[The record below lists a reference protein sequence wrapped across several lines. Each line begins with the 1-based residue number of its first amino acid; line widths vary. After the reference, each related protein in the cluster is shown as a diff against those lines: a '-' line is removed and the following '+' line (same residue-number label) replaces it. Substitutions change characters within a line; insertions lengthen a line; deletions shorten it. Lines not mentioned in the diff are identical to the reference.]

1 MSIKSIEIKNFRS
14 IDHLKINIVELN
26 AFVGKNGSGKSTIL
40 KAVEYFY
47 NNLLDMKAT
56 NDNFDSNNFYK
67 RKLEI
72 KIEYDLSRII
82 KFSNGSYLMKLFG
95 FKFSEDYLSDNR
107 FVVKMTQEKNGPI
120 NWNIDYDERYIIY
133 NSNPVYFCN
142 TRSIS
147 LTNWDEIWNV
157 VGDLVNAKDASE
169 IGTELHTS
177 LKSDKFTNFN
187 NYTKLFEKFLLS
199 NNLSVHEY
207 TKKEMIVNLLQL
219 QLGGKK
225 FISNNQNL
233 DYYSDGTNSQNFI
246 LFFSYI
252 SFEIS
257 KKRLK
262 DVTILLDEPELGLHP
277 RMIDELMERI
287 VQYSKNVNFMIFTH
301 SPRLVAYIL
310 RNSGELYNVYLD
322 NSYTKLKK
330 IIKTK
335 EVRYNFIIT
344 EREASYLFSDFL
356 LFVEGVTEVE
366 LFSNRVIQNLFP
378 FLKRIDVV
386 NTTSNDH
393 ILRMILPK
401 NNKVEIPY
409 LVLVDLDKLINFKI
423 QKDKSK
429 CKFSIKSLWY
439 SPLSDSDLINYLK
452 FNYAKK
458 EAKKYLSKFQQIEK
472 FKEKSYRHDNRLKN
486 ISGFRNVYKEIN
498 DFCLFSN
505 VYGVRTTIEGTI
517 INDNSCK
524 YIEKWRF
531 TKNTELRK
539 HLRKHDKKSRVVLN
553 RMMFLGKTETLKSFG
568 KADFGKE
575 YSFIKNDIV
584 EKNSSWISEFFDYYE
599 QSVLKQKQ
607 YLVDKN
613 NLKKV
618 KRFSSDFP
626 ELYDIITIIRSKLSD
641 E

>member
-246 LFFSYI
+246 LFLSYI

>member
-246 LFFSYI
+246 LFLSYI

-330 IIKTK
+330 IIKNK